1 MLLFEMYLKKKKKE
15 YPSYLHVVNAN
26 PIEYILN
33 SQLIDIGHLKM
44 YITVTC
50 KIMQSLETFLG
61 GFFDFLFSN

>member
-1 MLLFEMYLKKKKKE
+1 MYLKKKKKRIPVLFACGKRKPNRI
-15 YPSYLHVVNAN
+15 YT
-26 PIEYILN
+26 YI

-61 GFFDFLFSN
+61 GFFEFLFSN